1 MAFGSRRIVGGVTA
15 TAAVWVLSVTLV
27 GGQAAPA
34 KPAAPATAAAPTRAQ
49 NQMLAENVFKNV
61 TALRGIPVDE
71 FMGTMGVF
79 SAALGFSCED
89 CHTASSN
96 DWANYAKDV
105 SPRKTMARQMV
116 RMVAEINKTNF
127 GGRQVVTC
135 FTCHR
140 GGNRPKVTASLSLL
154 YGAPPPDELDVL
166 IAPAAP
172 GGPTAVQILDKYIA
186 AIGGAP
192 RAAALTSYVAKGTYS
207 GYGPD
212 GEPRP
217 VEIYAKAP
225 NQKAVIV
232 RDPGAGDNTTT
243 FSGMAGWISAPFR
256 PIEVL
261 ELHGAELDSARAEA
275 ELLFPARAKQVL
287 TAMRTGNDFLDERT
301 VLVVQ
306 GMKGAAIVTM
316 YFDEE
321 TGLLTRLVR
330 STPSPVGRLPVQID
344 YSDYRDVA
352 GVKMP
357 HKWRMTWL
365 DGRSNFEMTAIQP
378 NVPIPATRF
387 NRPAP
392 PKPY

>member
-1 MAFGSRRIVGGVTA
+1 MKFGSRRSMYGGVA
-15 TAAVWVLSVTLV
+15 TAAAWVLSVTLV
-27 GGQAAPA
+27 GGQAA
-34 KPAAPATAAAPTRAQ
+34 Q
-49 NQMLAENVFKNV
+49 DQMLAENVFQNV

-96 DWANYAKDV
+96 NWANYAQDV

-116 RMVAEINKTNF
+116 LMMAEINKTHF

-140 GGNRPKVTASLSLL
+140 GSNRPKVTASLDIL
-154 YGAPPPDELDVL
+154 YGTPPPDELDVL
-166 IAPAAP
+166 VLPGEP
-172 GGPTAVQILDKYIA
+172 GGPTAVEILDKYLT
-186 AIGGAP
+186 AIGGEQ
-192 RAAALTSYVAKGTYS
+192 RAAMLTSFVARGTYS
-207 GYGPD
+207 GYGPE
-212 GEPRP
+212 GQPRP

-232 RDPGAGDNTTT
+232 RDPGAGDNVTI
-243 FSGMAGWISAPFR
+243 FNGMAGWISAPFR
-256 PIEVL
+256 PIDVL
-261 ELHGAELDSARAEA
+261 ELHGAELESARAEA
-275 ELLFPARAKQVL
+275 ELLFPARVKQAL
-287 TAMRTGNDFLDERT
+287 TGMRTSNDFINDRT

-306 GMKGAAIVTM
+306 GFKGAAIVTM

-330 STPSPVGRLPVQID
+330 STPSPVGRLPVRTD
-344 YSDYRDVA
+344 YSDYRDVD
-352 GVKMP
+352 GLMMP
-357 HKWRMTWL
+357 FQFRVTWL
-365 DGRSNFEMTAIQP
+365 DGRSNFEISEIQQ
-378 NVPIPATRF
+378 NITINDSRF
-387 NRPAP
+387 ARPAP